1 MEAGGG
7 VVERRRRQ
15 HLGANVRTR
24 PVPSVRVA
32 RREWEWRREDGD
44 DRRRWVAVDR
54 RRGWL
59 DFGGVAQPAS
69 SDGGGKKGRP
79 NSSNRNPNPSFDPL
93 RSISPIY
100 GSFSLDRGGWSL
112 TLSYY

>member
-1 MEAGGG
+1 MA
-7 VVERRRRQ
+7 
-15 HLGANVRTR
+15 LSKGADDSTLAPTFEPGRC
-24 PVPSVRVA
+24 PLFGL
-32 RREWEWRREDGD
+32 REEWRREGGD

-59 DFGGVAQPAS
+59 DFGGVAQSAS
-69 SDGGGKKGRP
+69 SDGGGRKGRP